1 MDAVKSPEEN
11 DPWLGS
17 ENAMHTKTIGGKEV
31 TFRSRPL
38 TKHFKNLI
46 KNTPKDADSQNYEL
60 VRAVVINPEISQ
72 EYWGDLN
79 VSVKGEIMSEVMRII
94 GVVPSFPVRE

>member
-1 MDAVKSPEEN
+1 MVDDKTPPEG

-17 ENAMHTKTIGGKEV
+17 ENATHTKTIGGKEV
-31 TFRSRPL
+31 VFRSKPL

-46 KNTPKDADSQNYEL
+46 KNMPKDADSQNYEL
-60 VRAVVINPEISQ
+60 VRAVVISPEISQ
-72 EYWGDLN
+72 EYWENLN
-79 VSVKGEIMSEVMRII
+79 VSIKGEIMSEVMRII